1 MTERPARVR
10 AALPLAAGLVCLL
23 AVFCGRPSEEARIRD
38 LLETAASR
46 AEKRD
51 VRGLMELFA
60 PDYEDF
66 QGRDKAGTVG
76 LITDYLARYRGV
88 VVHVLGVEAG
98 PVAADGRAEVTCEVA
113 LSHGA
118 AEILRK
124 LIRIGSEY
132 YRFRFELLKDGA
144 GEWRFAYAKWE
155 QVDLA
160 DLFPE
165 SLTILKKLFP
175 EL

>member
-1 MTERPARVR
+1 M
-10 AALPLAAGLVCLL
+10 
-23 AVFCGRPSEEARIRD
+23 D
-38 LLETAASR
+38 LL
-46 AEKRD
+46 
-51 VRGLMELFA
+51 A
-60 PDYEDF
+60 PDYKDF
-66 QGRDKAGTVG
+66 EGRDKAGTVG

-88 VVHVLGVEAG
+88 VVHVLGVELG
-98 PVAADGRAEVTCEVA
+98 PTAADGRAEVACEVA

-132 YRFRFELLKDGA
+132 YRFRFGLLKDGA
-144 GEWRFAYAKWE
+144 GEWCFAYAEWE
-155 QVDLA
+155 QVGLT

-165 SLTILKKLFP
+165 SLVILKKLFP